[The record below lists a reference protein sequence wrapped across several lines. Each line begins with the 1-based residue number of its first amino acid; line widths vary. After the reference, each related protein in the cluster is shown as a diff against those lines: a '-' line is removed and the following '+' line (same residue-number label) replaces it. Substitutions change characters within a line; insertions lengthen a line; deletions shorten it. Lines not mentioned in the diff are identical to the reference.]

1 MNKHKHYPLN
11 TREQAER
18 LVLPNWYFYLGLR
31 LAYDH

>member
-18 LVLPNWYFYLGLR
+18 LVLLNWFSIW
-31 LAYDH
+31 ASV